1 MRRFSILW
9 TVSVMCAALLGACS
23 EGSIKPNVTGAAG
36 ELLLVVDDSVYRSV
50 AGDSLRA
57 MLDADVPCLP
67 QSEPMFN
74 VSRTTHR
81 GFNELLKP
89 ARNILIVNVGK
100 QYSVGKIKAATN
112 KWAQPQAVLYA
123 NATDTDSLAALIGR
137 KKNAIY
143 AYFLKAERDRNI
155 RYFTK
160 AQELKPKQ
168 MIEELFGA
176 SMMVP
181 RGMKRTKT
189 GTDFLWISG
198 NNGEFNQNILVYS
211 VPYYSIDQFKR
222 EELLRVRD
230 SVLKANV
237 PGPTEGSYMTT
248 EYQVDP
254 PIFEKDNTEE
264 GKYAAKLTGRWRV
277 EGDLMGG
284 PFVSLTVV
292 NSERLEL
299 LTVESFVYAP
309 NQYKRNIMRQ
319 LEAILYTLTFN
330 YGKD

>member
-1 MRRFSILW
+1 M
-9 TVSVMCAALLGACS
+9 
-23 EGSIKPNVTGAAG
+23 
-36 ELLLVVDDSVYRSV
+36 
-50 AGDSLRA
+50 
-57 MLDADVPCLP
+57 
-67 QSEPMFN
+67 
-74 VSRTTHR
+74 
-81 GFNELLKP
+81 
-89 ARNILIVNVGK
+89 
-100 QYSVGKIKAATN
+100 
-112 KWAQPQAVLYA
+112 
-123 NATDTDSLAALIGR
+123 
-137 KKNAIY
+137 
-143 AYFLKAERDRNI
+143 
-155 RYFTK
+155 
-160 AQELKPKQ
+160 
-168 MIEELFGA
+168 
-176 SMMVP
+176 
-181 RGMKRTKT
+181 
-189 GTDFLWISG
+189 
-198 NNGEFNQNILVYS
+198 
-211 VPYYSIDQFKR
+211 
-222 EELLRVRD
+222 RD